1 MTPDAGLTPGRHLD
15 ATLTAD
21 QLSAALAQVSQLVS
35 AVTDP
40 AATAVGRWTARD
52 AAAHIASGLEL
63 YTSFARGGSSPA
75 ATIDAITTMN
85 DDLIATLGEATMP
98 ALGQRI
104 RSAGRQYLAV
114 VDMRGGDVEVPWH
127 AGLRIPVGSLLAI
140 SLGEAVVHG
149 HDIAHAARRPW
160 PVPADWAR
168 TVFHGVQP
176 VLPHYLDPGRAA
188 GRDHAFDVR
197 LRGRAGD
204 RTLLSIRDGALH
216 VGAAPAARVDCHISA
231 DPWTMVR
238 IVYGRTGPARAA
250 ATGRVTAWG
259 RRPWLAFVLPT
270 LFRKP

>member
-1 MTPDAGLTPGRHLD
+1 MTPDTSLTAGRHLD
-15 ATLTAD
+15 PAVTAE
-21 QLSAALAQVSQLVS
+21 QLAAALKQVSELVA

-52 AAAHIASGLEL
+52 TAAHIVAGIEL
-63 YTSFARGGSSPA
+63 YTSLARGASSPA
-75 ATIDAITTMN
+75 TTIDAITGMN
-85 DDLIATLGEATMP
+85 DDLIAALGEATMP
-98 ALGQRI
+98 ALGQRV
-104 RSAGRQYLAV
+104 RSAARQYLDV
-114 VDMRGGDVEVPWH
+114 VEVRGGRDVPWH
-127 AGLRIPVGSLLAI
+127 AGLSIPVTSLLAI

-149 HDIAHAARRPW
+149 HDIARAARRPW

-176 VLPHYLDPGRAA
+176 VLPHYLLADRAA
-188 GRDHAFDVR
+188 GRRHTFDVR

-204 RTLLSIRDGALH
+204 RTRLAIADGVLH
-216 VGAAPAARVDCHISA
+216 TRVPGTARVDCHISA

-238 IVYGRTGPARAA
+238 ILYGRTSATQAA

-270 LFRKP
+270 LFRNP